1 MAKKAYPKPEKLT
14 LKQAKDLARVIATE
28 GLLTSSAKD
37 QELLLKDYLTLYT
50 RALFE
55 YQYNNP
61 FRRGL

>member
-1 MAKKAYPKPEKLT
+1 MAKKHYIVPEKLT
-14 LKQAKDLARVIATE
+14 LRQAKQLAQQIAEE

-50 RALFE
+50 RALFD

-61 FRRGL
+61 YKRGL